1 MRREAASPIYRL
13 AFLYKIVIADSL
25 QRVEG
30 VSEGRMLGVRIG
42 TRSLPELV
50 SAAEAAM
57 QERRESFVFACAN
70 PHSLVVAHADA
81 EFRDALERA
90 DAVVADGVGCTWAAA
105 LAGTSVGPRITGS
118 DFFVSVMTALNR
130 TGGRAFFFGSRDEVL
145 AKLVAR
151 VVHTFPRVGVAT
163 LSPPFRQWSG
173 EENDE
178 MMQRICQFEPHVL
191 WVGMT
196 APKQEKWVALNAAR
210 LQVPV
215 IGSIGAVFDYYAGV
229 TQRAPQWICDLGLEW
244 LYRLPREP
252 KRLWRRTMIS
262 APLFLWLVLRERIG
276 R

>member
-1 MRREAASPIYRL
+1 M
-13 AFLYKIVIADSL
+13 
-25 QRVEG
+25 
-30 VSEGRMLGVRIG
+30 GVRIG
-42 TRSLPELV
+42 TRSLSELV
-50 SAAEAAM
+50 SAVEAAV
-57 QERRESFVFACAN
+57 QERGGSFILACAN
-70 PHSLVVAHADA
+70 PHSLVVAHTDA

-90 DAVVADGVGCTWAAA
+90 SAVVADGVGCAWAAR
-105 LAGTSVGPRITGS
+105 LARISVGPRITGS

-145 AKLVAR
+145 QKLVAR
-151 VVHTFPRVGVAT
+151 VTHTFPRVDVAT
-163 LSPPFRQWSG
+163 LSPPFRHWSG
-173 EENDE
+173 DENDE
-178 MMQRICQFEPHVL
+178 MVKKIGQFEPDVL

-229 TQRAPQWICDLGLEW
+229 TQRAPQWICNLGLEW

-252 KRLWRRTMIS
+252 KRLWRRTLIS
-262 APLFLWLVLRERIG
+262 APLFLWLVFRERIT